1 MGSQGRRFT
10 QHPVSVAQLVSPP
23 QSRMSTWN
31 CHQGCSFRNK
41 RWQLW
46 LKADSNRKPSRAGGG
61 LCFTSDCFPGKI
73 FLTHLSTIWRQVAD
87 RQGSLLVPSVTLQC
101 RSPTETAVSRRLAVT
116 ASPLPKLSSHL
127 CSHLKSHLLPSDA
140 SLSTFRCTPRPGHTG
155 RSRAQEVPTS
165 PTRGDASPS
174 LLTPDSGVYSFPA
187 HPRSQIHTK
196 ETEKRVYS
204 YKAAPERQTR
214 ALLSP
219 FQQTGAPCPTLTPP
233 THGRSPPSATPP
245 GQHLLDVRAE

>member
-1 MGSQGRRFT
+1 M
-10 QHPVSVAQLVSPP
+10 
-23 QSRMSTWN
+23 
-31 CHQGCSFRNK
+31 
-41 RWQLW
+41 
-46 LKADSNRKPSRAGGG
+46 
-61 LCFTSDCFPGKI
+61 
-73 FLTHLSTIWRQVAD
+73 
-87 RQGSLLVPSVTLQC
+87 
-101 RSPTETAVSRRLAVT
+101 SRRPAVT

-204 YKAAPERQTR
+204 YKAAPERQTH

-233 THGRSPPSATPP
+233 TRQEPSQRHTPRPTPARRRGGVKQPSSQQPRRGGGDVHGSRAPRFRTVSCSELRATRRS
-245 GQHLLDVRAE
+245 H